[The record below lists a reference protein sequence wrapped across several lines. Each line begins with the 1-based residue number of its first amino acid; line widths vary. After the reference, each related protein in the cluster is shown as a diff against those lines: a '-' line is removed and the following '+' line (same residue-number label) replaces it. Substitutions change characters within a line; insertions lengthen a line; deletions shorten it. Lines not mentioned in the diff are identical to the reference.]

1 MILLYW
7 RLSCWHPC
15 VDIAHHGKDQA
26 AIALGTRR
34 EVETASDA
42 KVQRYDFQ
50 HPIEPSTIAQM
61 RIVMPR
67 LVRHI
72 IKPPGAYRQFRD
84 LAQKN
89 GLQLIDKIQKE
100 PRNPLALQEIF
111 TNIDDTV
118 GIHYVEDGMA
128 ELPYIQI
135 SGPRLDDYSR
145 IITQNLPVYSEDELF
160 AAWDA
165 ANSLDEK
172 IDAILRLGITA
183 DAPPADR
190 YLHRIR
196 QGLEDPA
203 PEVRSAT
210 LVAFSYHPR
219 DELKAVVERIR
230 DEDPD
235 DDARQRAQ
243 VILDTWLNARLSDLA

>member
-1 MILLYW
+1 M
-7 RLSCWHPC
+7 
-15 VDIAHHGKDQA
+15 A
-26 AIALGTRR
+26 
-34 EVETASDA
+34 
-42 KVQRYDFQ
+42 
-50 HPIEPSTIAQM
+50 
-61 RIVMPR
+61 R

-84 LAQKN
+84 LVKKN
-89 GLQLIDKIQKE
+89 GLQLVDKIQKE
-100 PRNPLALQEIF
+100 ARSPLALQEIF
-111 TNIDDTV
+111 TDIDDTV

-128 ELPYIQI
+128 ELPYVQV
-135 SGPRLDDYSR
+135 SGPRMDYYSR
-145 IITQNLPVYSEDELF
+145 IITQNLPVYSEAELF

-165 ANSLDEK
+165 ANSADEK

-183 DAPPADR
+183 DSQPTEP

-203 PEVRSAT
+203 PEVRSAA
-210 LVAFSYHPR
+210 LVAFSYHPW

-235 DDARQRAQ
+235 DDAQKRAR
-243 VILDTWLNARLSDLA
+243 VLLDTWENTRSNESRT